1 MNTFVSKD
9 GIAPQI
15 LVAMN
20 SIVDNNIEYL
30 LPTRSA
36 RNPHTMDPRTVADMA
51 IVGSLAPSV
60 LDIPYSFNNPKQKR
74 EREGNGDEKEEVE
87 REIIGKKGNDEER
100 NG

>member
-60 LDIPYSFNNPKQKR
+60 LDIPYSFKRPKEINNGKKK
-74 EREGNGDEKEEVE
+74 EKKKEKNRKKGATKE
-87 REIIGKKGNDEER
+87 KKGNG
-100 NG
+100 NK

>member
-1 MNTFVSKD
+1 MTSPTDTPMSQHMNTFVSND

-15 LVAMN
+15 LVAIN

-60 LDIPYSFNNPKQKR
+60 LDIPYSFNNPNKKR
-74 EREGNGDEKEEVE
+74 EIR
-87 REIIGKKGNDEER
+87 GKKR
-100 NG
+100 K

>member
-1 MNTFVSKD
+1 MNTFVSND

-15 LVAMN
+15 LVAIN

-60 LDIPYSFNNPKQKR
+60 LDIPYSFNNPKKK
-74 EREGNGDEKEEVE
+74 EGNKRKE
-87 REIIGKKGNDEER
+87 EER